1 MKSLDELEDR
11 LSQPSERLIRDM
23 ENIEGDILLLG
34 VGGKMGP
41 SLAKLA
47 KRATSASNKTRRII
61 GVSRFSDDA
70 LKEGLENHGIET
82 ITADLMVEEELKSLP
97 ELPNVIYMVGKKFG
111 TGGNEHLTWAMNSY
125 LPGRVAE
132 KFKDSKIVVF
142 SSGNIYPFVP
152 VFSGGATERTPPNPL
167 GEYAQSCLG
176 RERIFEHFSHKY
188 RIPMLIYR
196 LNYAVEMRYGNL
208 LEIATAVFH
217 DQPVDL
223 RLGHMNVIW
232 QGDANE
238 IALRS
243 LMHCNFPPT
252 ILNVTGPETISI
264 RWVAEEFG
272 RLLGKTP
279 QFAGAEA
286 DTALLNNA
294 SRSQQLFGYPSVS
307 LAQLIEWTAAWVEA
321 GGQTH
326 GKPTHFQVR
335 DGKF

>member
-196 LNYAVEMRYGNL
+196 LNYA
-208 LEIATAVFH
+208 
-217 DQPVDL
+217 
-223 RLGHMNVIW
+223 
-232 QGDANE
+232 
-238 IALRS
+238 
-243 LMHCNFPPT
+243 
-252 ILNVTGPETISI
+252 
-264 RWVAEEFG
+264 
-272 RLLGKTP
+272 
-279 QFAGAEA
+279 
-286 DTALLNNA
+286 
-294 SRSQQLFGYPSVS
+294 
-307 LAQLIEWTAAWVEA
+307 
-321 GGQTH
+321 
-326 GKPTHFQVR
+326 
-335 DGKF
+335 